1 MKLEKDENFADLIRS
16 QTKNE
21 WNEIK
26 VIIPE
31 MSTEEL
37 IELMIELNLYVN
49 KTLALEIAKREDA
62 VFYLRKLIQN
72 GRHWRTSIWPHVH
85 AIHIL
90 TLIKNKEAIELLLDT
105 IRYRG
110 DDLGDWLT
118 EDVPGL
124 LGYFGED
131 AIEQIKEFSLDETLE
146 SFVRGMAVTS
156 LAVLA
161 RKHPSHKI
169 EIKNYILKL
178 FNTTRDIE
186 FASLIVDDL
195 ASLHDASVLPDI
207 KRAFKEGRIE
217 EFIINMED
225 IEYIISDTTDK
236 RFERHLKEPLDHFSR
251 KEIEYLHNLHYAM
264 PDKKFIEPAQV
275 ESKKKIG
282 RNDPCPCGSGKK
294 YKKCCMGKEKS

>member
-1 MKLEKDENFADLIRS
+1 MAVEKDEDFADLIKS
-16 QTKNE
+16 QTGIS
-21 WNEIK
+21 WDDIK
-26 VIIPE
+26 AIIPE

-37 IELMIELNLYVN
+37 VELMAELKLYVN
-49 KTLALEIAKREDA
+49 TTLALEIAKREDA

-72 GRHWRTSIWPHVH
+72 GRHWRISTWFPVH

-90 TLIKNKEAIELLLDT
+90 ALIKNKEALELLLDT

-124 LGYFGED
+124 LGSFKENS
-131 AIEQIKEFSLDETLE
+131 IERIKEFSSDETLE
-146 SFVRGMAVTS
+146 SFVRGMAVTG

-161 RKHPSHKI
+161 RKYSSQKNQ
-169 EIKNYILKL
+169 IKNYILKS
-178 FNTTRDIE
+178 FNTTGDTE
-186 FASLIVDDL
+186 FAALIVDDL
-195 ASLHDASVLPDI
+195 VSLHDASVLPDI
-207 KRAFKEGRIE
+207 QRAFEEGRIE

-225 IEYIISDTTDK
+225 IESIISDTTDK
-236 RFERHLKEPLDHFSR
+236 RFERHLKEPVDHFSR
-251 KEIEYLHNLHYAM
+251 KEIEYLHNLHYARSE
-264 PDKKFIEPAQV
+264 KKDVEPAEV

-282 RNDPCPCGSGKK
+282 RNEPCPCGSGKK